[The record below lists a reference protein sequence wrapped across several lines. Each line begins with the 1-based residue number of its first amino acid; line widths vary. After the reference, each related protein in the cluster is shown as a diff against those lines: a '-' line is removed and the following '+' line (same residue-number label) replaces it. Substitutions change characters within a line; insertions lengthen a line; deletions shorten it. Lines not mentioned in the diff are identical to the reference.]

1 MVKLSKKA
9 IMGISAGSAVI
20 IVGSTVLA
28 NIALKKETGN
38 SGWKNPLDRGK
49 NYHYYSIL
57 NKIQSNTKLKDL
69 IDFAK
74 GEKQLIYFINK
85 SKFENGFKSI
95 VQDALKATPNFSQNY
110 LNYVI
115 ECNYKIKDTRS
126 ILVDLV
132 WYEPNNRTKFYD
144 QFELYLETA

>member
-9 IMGISAGSAVI
+9 IMAISGGSAVI
-20 IVGSTVLA
+20 IAGTTILTNV
-28 NIALKKETGN
+28 ALKKEQGS
-38 SGWKNPLDRGK
+38 SGWKNPLNRGK

-57 NKIQSNTKLKDL
+57 NKIQNNAKLKDL
-69 IDFAK
+69 VDFVK
-74 GEKQLIYFINK
+74 EEKQLIYFINEK
-85 SKFENGFKSI
+85 KFVKGFKSI
-95 VQDALKATPNFSQNY
+95 VQDALKATSPFSQNY

-115 ECNYKIKDTRS
+115 ECSYKLKNTRS

-132 WYEPNNRTKFYD
+132 WYEPNDRTKFYD